1 MTCIDKKNCREYFIN
16 ISWKV
21 THTEL
26 ETKQQKKMYICTC
39 VIKVVTLELELNV
52 LKLATFIKWLKACLP
67 QNVLRELEQKK
78 PQLDDLVRN
87 HWVIIVHVHLRLI
100 TWHGG
105 SSHWVHWQWEFKK
118 VEKSGWNCHKISG
131 LALNS
136 NFQVRTADSL
146 RESPIKQ
153 QIPAKGI
160 FDNYNNASLM
170 KMVTLTWL
178 APKLELKSSNSLPI
192 TSF

>member
-1 MTCIDKKNCREYFIN
+1 MVGHRIESVDNENLWKWKNQF
-16 ISWKV
+16 
-21 THTEL
+21 
-26 ETKQQKKMYICTC
+26 
-39 VIKVVTLELELNV
+39 
-52 LKLATFIKWLKACLP
+52 
-67 QNVLRELEQKK
+67 
-78 PQLDDLVRN
+78 
-87 HWVIIVHVHLRLI
+87 
-100 TWHGG
+100 
-105 SSHWVHWQWEFKK
+105 
-118 VEKSGWNCHKISG
+118 SG
-131 LALNS
+131 LAFNS

>member
-1 MTCIDKKNCREYFIN
+1 
-16 ISWKV
+16 
-21 THTEL
+21 
-26 ETKQQKKMYICTC
+26 MYICTC

-87 HWVIIVHVHLRLI
+87 HWVIIIHVHLGMVGHRI
-100 TWHGG
+100 E
-105 SSHWVHWQWEFKK
+105 SVDNENFKK
-118 VEKSGWNCHKISG
+118 WKNQISG

-178 APKLELKSSNSLPI
+178 APILELKGSNSLPI